1 MQIYYIYFTKIFISQ
16 RQLVNFAG
24 HVIGRNDAIA
34 RIFKFFLFILFAAHE
49 HAQFAM

>member
-34 RIFKFFLFILFAAHE
+34 RILKFFLYILFAAIE